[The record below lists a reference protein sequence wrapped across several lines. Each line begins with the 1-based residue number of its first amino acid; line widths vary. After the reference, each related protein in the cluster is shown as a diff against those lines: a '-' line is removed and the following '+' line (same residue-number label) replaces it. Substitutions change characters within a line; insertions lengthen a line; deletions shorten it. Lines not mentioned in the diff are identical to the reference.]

1 MTQDRMGSG
10 TRLGNGLIWFVA
22 ALLIFGLICYLA
34 TRFDTFPGDEESMR
48 RFQDVRNS
56 FLDTA
61 ARAAS
66 FLAQFVVA
74 IVSIVVASL
83 IMLVV
88 NRKADAIA
96 FFLVLPA
103 EGIHILIKLLVDRPR
118 PEFPIVISTPS
129 LPSFPSGHALHA
141 LLFFGLL
148 LIMVWDLIGA
158 RWLKIATAVLLGMGI
173 LACGASRVYLGVHW
187 SSDIIG
193 GYIFAGIAIAAILW
207 ARKKLVTRIRE

>member
-1 MTQDRMGSG
+1 MTRDHRGSE
-10 TRLGNGLIWFVA
+10 TRFGNGLIWFVA
-22 ALLIFGLICYLA
+22 ILLIFGVICYLA
-34 TRFDTFPGDEESMR
+34 ARFDTFPGDEEGLR

-56 FLDTA
+56 FLDAA

-66 FLAQFVVA
+66 FLAQFAVA

-83 IMLVV
+83 VMLVV
-88 NRKADAIA
+88 NRKADALA

-103 EGIHILIKLLVDRPR
+103 EGLHLLIKLLVDRPR
-118 PEFPIVISTPS
+118 PEFPILISTPS

-148 LIMVWDLIGA
+148 LVVAWGLIGA
-158 RWLKIATAVLLGMGI
+158 RWLKIATAGLLGMAI

-187 SSDIIG
+187 PSDIIG
-193 GYIFAGIAIAAILW
+193 GYIFAGIGMAAILW
-207 ARKKLVTRIRE
+207 TSKKLITRIGE